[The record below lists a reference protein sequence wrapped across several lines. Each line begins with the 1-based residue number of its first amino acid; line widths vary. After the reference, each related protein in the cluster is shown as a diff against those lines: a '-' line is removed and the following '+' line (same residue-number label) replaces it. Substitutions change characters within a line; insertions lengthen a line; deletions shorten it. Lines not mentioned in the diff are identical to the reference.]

1 MSPTFNTS
9 QTMLLSNPKPTVTQ
23 QLEKITP
30 EHAAS
35 LLKSNKNNRPIKAQK
50 LLALKRD
57 LKNGNFKLTHQGIAI
72 DWNGNLIDGQHR
84 LTAIAESGVAAY
96 MYVTYDC
103 DPEIFKVIDCGSTRN
118 PSDVLKTLGASN
130 YSSVASGA
138 RLVLW
143 AHHRYSIYASPFG
156 KATKKAFTAS
166 NADISNFYINNKESL
181 ERAASHAKQL
191 HRLSPVFLVSA
202 LTAFFFLVEER
213 QSDYSEALEFME
225 RVGKGA
231 NLEPGSV
238 ELAVSKF
245 LSLRYTDLRG
255 YKKGEYMLAVYI
267 KAYNR
272 YIDGDSM
279 LQFRLGSVD
288 PLPFVTEI

>member
-1 MSPTFNTS
+1 
-9 QTMLLSNPKPTVTQ
+9 MLLSQTEPQGKQ
-23 QLEKITP
+23 QLQKITP

-35 LLKSNKNNRPIKAQK
+35 ILEKNTNNRPIKAQK

-84 LTAIAESGVAAY
+84 LKAIAESGITAY

-103 DPEIFKVIDCGSTRN
+103 DPDIFNVIDCGAVRN
-118 PSDVLKTLGASN
+118 PCDVLKTLGATN
-130 YSSVASGA
+130 YSTVASGA

-143 AHHRYSIYASPFG
+143 AHNRYSIYASAF
-156 KATKKAFTAS
+156 TKTAKKTFTAS
-166 NADISNFYINNKESL
+166 NVDISDFYVNNKELL
-181 ERAASHAKQL
+181 ERAASHAKKL
-191 HRLSPVFLVSA
+191 HYLSSFLTVSA

-213 QSDYSEALEFME
+213 QNNYIEAFEFME
-225 RVGKGA
+225 RIAKGA
-231 NLEPGSV
+231 NLESGSV

-272 YIDGDSM
+272 YLDGDSM
-279 LQFRLGSVD
+279 LQFRLGNVD